1 MIIGKDTHLYRQ
13 HPAEPN
19 LSDLNLSCSFCL
31 FLSRSINLLH
41 LWPASARSR
50 TSLLIDAL
58 VWLKSS
64 SDYHYR
70 REFWKEKITFCLS
83 WPWREVQ
90 EETAVLLNTL
100 ALIKELSI
108 SPETVISISLHSA
121 CGCHCRPWPWPES
134 DRKPLLSYPEQRRIP
149 CWCSGMMWFIQ
160 YLFTCVKWLL
170 IRFIKD

>member
-1 MIIGKDTHLYRQ
+1 MNIGKDTHLYRQ
-13 HPAEPN
+13 NPAEPN

-64 SDYHYR
+64 SDRHYR
-70 REFWKEKITFCLS
+70 RAFWKEKITFCLS

-90 EETAVLLNTL
+90 EETAVLLKTL
-100 ALIKELSI
+100 ALINEFSHQPRNSHFHFIALCMWLSLP
-108 SPETVISISLHSA
+108 SMPM
-121 CGCHCRPWPWPES
+121 P
-134 DRKPLLSYPEQRRIP
+134 RIRQKALVVVP
-149 CWCSGMMWFIQ
+149 RAKTDPVLVFWHDVVRSGLV
-160 YLFTCVKWLL
+160 YLCKM
-170 IRFIKD
+170 IIN

>member
-13 HPAEPN
+13 PPAEPN

-31 FLSRSINLLH
+31 FLSCSINPLH

-50 TSLLIDAL
+50 ASLLIDAL

-70 REFWKEKITFCLS
+70 RAFWKEKITFCLS

-90 EETAVLLNTL
+90 EDSGITQDFSTDKWVLPSAQKQSFPFHCTLHVVVTAVRVRAPNQTESPCCRTQSKDGSRVGVLAWCGSFRTCLL
-100 ALIKELSI
+100 
-108 SPETVISISLHSA
+108 V
-121 CGCHCRPWPWPES
+121 
-134 DRKPLLSYPEQRRIP
+134 
-149 CWCSGMMWFIQ
+149 
-160 YLFTCVKWLL
+160 
-170 IRFIKD
+170 